1 MVPVKKLKPR
11 TFRRWA
17 NDVFKYM
24 KHLPGNTVHI
34 VFDNYT
40 YEYNVPTKD
49 RSTGAPK
56 VIASIDQDLP
66 RNSEWVD
73 ILGNSNNKSQPIDL
87 LVKHLLEE
95 YQMDKDISLTI
106 AT

>member
-1 MVPVKKLKPR
+1 MVSVKKLKPR

-17 NDVFKYM
+17 NDVFKHM

-49 RSTGAPK
+49 RSTGAPR
-56 VIASIDQDLP
+56 VIANIDQELP
-66 RNSEWVD
+66 NNSECVD
-73 ILGNSNNKSQPIDL
+73 FLGNSNKKSQLIDL
-87 LVKHLLEE
+87 LVK
-95 YQMDKDISLTI
+95 
-106 AT
+106 